1 MAPTLNVNLASTKIS
16 ELYHKLFTKP
26 SAMCMIFWSGKSVL
40 NFHSAQQG
48 SVMIVTLNQ
57 YNMIIDQYNSEWAMQ
72 YSRSQLN
79 AVII

>member
-1 MAPTLNVNLASTKIS
+1 MR
-16 ELYHKLFTKP
+16 
-26 SAMCMIFWSGKSVL
+26 MIYWSGKPVL